1 MKQKMD
7 SKNNTMYLAVL
18 WMIGMVVSL
27 TIMAICG
34 RELGATMSP
43 LQILF
48 FRALFGLLIMTPLVL
63 YKFGRIPVTTQFKIH
78 LVRNVFHYLGQYA
91 WFYAI
96 MFIPLAT
103 VFAIDFTAPMWTVLL
118 ATLLLGE
125 KITRWRILA
134 IVLGIIGVLIVLR
147 PGIETIH
154 IASLAVLASSFCFA
168 MTYTLTR
175 KLAQGDSPLIIL
187 FYMSAI
193 QLPIAI
199 LPALNTWVTPEGQAW
214 LWIIAIGIT
223 SITAHYCLSRALAIA
238 DASIVIPM
246 DFMRLPII
254 VIVGYW
260 LYQEGLD
267 LFVLL
272 GASIIFAGN
281 FLNVR
286 HEYRS
291 NNAVD
296 Q

>member
-1 MKQKMD
+1 VKKDATNKTIFKVMF
-7 SKNNTMYLAVL
+7 
-18 WMIGMVVSL
+18 WMLGMVLSL
-27 TIMAICG
+27 TVLAICV
-34 RELGATMSP
+34 RELGAFMSP

-48 FRALFGLLIMTPLVL
+48 FRSLFGLLVMTLLVL
-63 YKFGRIPVTTQFKIH
+63 HQFGRIPVTTQFNTH
-78 LVRNVFHYLGQYA
+78 LIRNIFHYLGQYA

-96 MFIPLAT
+96 VFIPLAT

-134 IVLGIIGVLIVLR
+134 IFMGIIGVLVVLR

-175 KLAQGDSPLIIL
+175 KLTQGDSPLIIL

-193 QLPIAI
+193 QFPIAI
-199 LPALNTWVTPEGQAW
+199 FPALHVWVTPVGKAW
-214 LWIIAIGIT
+214 IWIIAVGIT
-223 SITAHYCLSRALAIA
+223 SITAHYSLSRALAIA

-254 VIVGYW
+254 VIVGYL

-267 LFVLL
+267 WFVLL

-291 NNAVD
+291 NNASD

>member
-1 MKQKMD
+1 MF
-7 SKNNTMYLAVL
+7 
-18 WMIGMVVSL
+18 WMLGMVLSL
-27 TIMAICG
+27 TVLAICV
-34 RELGATMSP
+34 RELGAFMSP

-48 FRALFGLLIMTPLVL
+48 FRSLFGLLVMTLLVL
-63 YKFGRIPVTTQFKIH
+63 HQFGRIPVTTQFNTH
-78 LVRNVFHYLGQYA
+78 LIRNIFHYLGQYA

-96 MFIPLAT
+96 VFSPLAT

-134 IVLGIIGVLIVLR
+134 IFMGIIGVLVVLR

-175 KLAQGDSPLIIL
+175 KLTQGDSPLIIL

-193 QLPIAI
+193 QFPIAI
-199 LPALNTWVTPEGQAW
+199 FPALHVWVTPVGKAW
-214 LWIIAIGIT
+214 IWIIAVGIT
-223 SITAHYCLSRALAIA
+223 SITAHYSLSRALAIA

-254 VIVGYW
+254 VIVGYL

-267 LFVLL
+267 WFV
-272 GASIIFAGN
+272 
-281 FLNVR
+281 
-286 HEYRS
+286 
-291 NNAVD
+291 
-296 Q
+296 